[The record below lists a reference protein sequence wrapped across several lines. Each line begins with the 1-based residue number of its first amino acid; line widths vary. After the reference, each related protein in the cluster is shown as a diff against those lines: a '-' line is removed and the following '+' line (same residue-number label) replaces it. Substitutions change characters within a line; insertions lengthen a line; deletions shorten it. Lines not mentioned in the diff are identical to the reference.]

1 MGYESKII
9 VAEKSDWGC
18 GEIHYFPVA
27 EVDLS
32 KAGNDFLEIYNKF
45 GKPIENEFFYEGDFI
60 EKDKYGDICKEVDI
74 EVLKDGLNKIVTK
87 DKYRRYTI
95 LKGLLDSFNPY
106 DLWDKIVCI
115 HYGH

>member
-9 VAEKSDWGC
+9 VAEKSQWDC
-18 GEIHYFPVA
+18 GEVHYFPIA

-32 KAGNDFLEIYNKF
+32 KTGNEFLEIYNKF
-45 GKPIENEFFYEGDFI
+45 GKPIENEFFYEGEFVK
-60 EKDKYGDICKEVDI
+60 EDKYGDICKEVNI
-74 EVLKDGLNKIVTK
+74 EVLKDGLNKVVTK
-87 DKYRRYTI
+87 DRYRRYNI

-106 DLWDKIVCI
+106 EWSENIVCI